1 MHSVLVYIF
10 LIKPPIRGGEFGKL
24 SIGFVCSQ
32 YESIWLIQLKF
43 AIFSTLSIT
52 NDFTYLVQ
60 PILFELHV

>member
-32 YESIWLIQLKF
+32 YESI
-43 AIFSTLSIT
+43 
-52 NDFTYLVQ
+52 
-60 PILFELHV
+60 